1 MKRLKAFLG
10 SSTVRWT
17 RRLVLYPLALLA
29 AVAIGNQFPK
39 DRLFNFFDSKST
51 KVVIHGSAFSNIQQ
65 MNRVVQQGTA
75 KVQDRPKNSSS
86 TNVAATFQDRQTI
99 QTKPTVQDRQTVQGR
114 PLSFSPPPIA
124 FRVEDRTRPSD
135 DSRQNNASRLAS
147 LTQQY
152 SSTPDAS
159 KREELQKQML
169 DVLLVEFNASQSMER
184 EKLTSAKQQIK
195 LWENTL
201 DKRDTMKRE
210 IIESQLFKLLQLPVP
225 LDFDFRGEKNMNLNE
240 PTTNQT
246 QLDAYWS
253 SQSAAQTLQEDAV
266 PPALENGKA
275 VSDASPL
282 PNAIP
287 SEQIDNTAY

>member
-1 MKRLKAFLG
+1 MKRLKVFLG
-10 SSTVRWT
+10 SSTARWT

-51 KVVIHGSAFSNIQQ
+51 AVAIPVNAPSNIQPL
-65 MNRVVQQGTA
+65 NRVVQQRTA
-75 KVQDRPKNSSS
+75 KVEDRPRTSSS
-86 TNVAATFQDRQTI
+86 PFASSGQSRTFSV
-99 QTKPTVQDRQTVQGR
+99 P
-114 PLSFSPPPIA
+114 PSPSSSY
-124 FRVEDRTRPSD
+124 VEDRTRPFD
-135 DSRQNNASRLAS
+135 DSRQGNASRLAS
-147 LTQQY
+147 LTQHY
-152 SSTPDAS
+152 SATPDAS

-169 DVLLVEFNASQSMER
+169 DVLLAEFNASQSMER

-210 IIESQLFKLLQLPVP
+210 IIESQLFKLLQRPVP
-225 LDFDFRGEKNMNLNE
+225 LDFDFQGEKNMNLNE

-253 SQSAAQTLQEDAV
+253 TQSATQMLPKDAE
-266 PPALENGKA
+266 PPALETGNA
-275 VSDASPL
+275 APDATPI
-282 PNAIP
+282 PNATSP
-287 SEQIDNTAY
+287 EPIDNTAY

>member
-1 MKRLKAFLG
+1 MKRLKAILG

-29 AVAIGNQFPK
+29 AVAFGNQFPK

-51 KVVIHGSAFSNIQQ
+51 AVASHDIVTSNIQPL
-65 MNRVVQQGTA
+65 NRVVQQGTT
-75 KVQDRPKNSSS
+75 KVQDRPRTSSS
-86 TNVAATFQDRQTI
+86 SFASSGQSRTFSV
-99 QTKPTVQDRQTVQGR
+99 P
-114 PLSFSPPPIA
+114 PSPSSSY
-124 FRVEDRTRPSD
+124 VEDRTRPFD
-135 DSRQNNASRLAS
+135 DSRQGNASRLAS
-147 LTQQY
+147 LTQHY
-152 SSTPDAS
+152 SATPDAS

-169 DVLLVEFNASQSMER
+169 DVLLAEFNASQSVER

-210 IIESQLFKLLQLPVP
+210 IIESQLFKLLQRPVP

-246 QLDAYWS
+246 QLDAYWA
-253 SQSAAQTLQEDAV
+253 SQSAAQTVPKDAEL
-266 PPALENGKA
+266 PALETGNA
-275 VSDASPL
+275 ASDATPI

-287 SEQIDNTAY
+287 SEQIENTAY